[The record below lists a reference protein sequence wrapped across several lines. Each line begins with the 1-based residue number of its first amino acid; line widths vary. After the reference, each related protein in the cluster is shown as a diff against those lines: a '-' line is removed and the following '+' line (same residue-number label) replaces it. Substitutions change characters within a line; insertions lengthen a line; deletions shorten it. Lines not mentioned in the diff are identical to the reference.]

1 MGKGNSSDW
10 RDELLGEEGYDKIKD
25 ARLVN
30 YGIGH
35 DGSDKKGPSSS
46 PSGKKPKG
54 KTVLQTETE
63 KKYGKGVSAMDV
75 VKAKIEKEH
84 GKGAI
89 AK

>member
-1 MGKGNSSDW
+1 
-10 RDELLGEEGYDKIKD
+10 
-25 ARLVN
+25 VN

-46 PSGKKPKG
+46 PSGKKSKG
-54 KTVLQTETE
+54 KTVLQKETE

-75 VKAKIEKEH
+75 TRAKIEKEH

>member
-1 MGKGNSSDW
+1 M
-10 RDELLGEEGYDKIKD
+10 GEEGYDKIKD

-46 PSGKKPKG
+46 PSGKRPKG
-54 KTVLQTETE
+54 KTVLQKETE
-63 KKYGKGVSAMDV
+63 KKYGKGVSALDV
-75 VKAKIEKEH
+75 VKANIKSKY

-89 AK
+89 YDAKKK